1 MMVGLGFLALFPD
14 SLILP
19 EKVCGVPILVVKV
32 SLNPYDF
39 EQNETIY

>member
-19 EKVCGVPILVVKV
+19 EKVCGVPILVTKFIFKT
-32 SLNPYDF
+32 YDF

>member
-19 EKVCGVPILVVKV
+19 EKVCGVPIFVIQGIFKYL
-32 SLNPYDF
+32 
-39 EQNETIY
+39 

>member
-19 EKVCGVPILVVKV
+19 EKVCGVPILVVKGV
-32 SLNPYDF
+32 FKYL
-39 EQNETIY
+39 

>member
-19 EKVCGVPILVVKV
+19 EKVCGVAILVIKSVVKT
-32 SLNPYDF
+32 L
-39 EQNETIY
+39 

>member
-19 EKVCGVPILVVKV
+19 EKVCGVPILVVQAV
-32 SLNPYDF
+32 FNTYDF

>member
-19 EKVCGVPILVVKV
+19 EKVCGVRILVLKSVFK
-32 SLNPYDF
+32 PYDF

>member
-19 EKVCGVPILVVKV
+19 EKVCGVPILVV
-32 SLNPYDF
+32 
-39 EQNETIY
+39 